1 MQITVQ
7 NTHSFLVVINQ
18 CKVITLEKGGR
29 GRERER
35 ERERDEQGDHHFY
48 KFKLKECKRQYK

>member
-35 ERERDEQGDHHFY
+35 ERERE
-48 KFKLKECKRQYK
+48 KERERER